1 MKVMVI
7 VKATAE
13 SEAGEMPTT
22 ELLTAMGRYN
32 EELVNAGVMVG
43 GDGLRPTSKG
53 ARIAFT
59 GRDRTVTRGPFK
71 LENTIAGYWVWNVS
85 SMDEA
90 IDWAK
95 RCPNPHSGPSELEIR
110 PFVEADDFGENFTP
124 ELREH
129 EERLRAKT
137 GNAA

>member
-13 SEAGEMPTT
+13 SEAGVMPST
-22 ELLTAMGRYN
+22 ELIAAMGRYN

-53 ARIAFT
+53 ARIAFS
-59 GRDRTVTRGPFK
+59 GQDRTVTKGPFK

-85 SMDEA
+85 SMEEA

-110 PFVEADDFGENFTP
+110 PFVEAEDFGEAFTP
-124 ELREH
+124 ELREQ
-129 EERLRAKT
+129 EERLREKVRKAS
-137 GNAA
+137 

>member
-22 ELLTAMGRYN
+22 ELIAAMGRYN

-53 ARIAFT
+53 ARIAFS
-59 GRDRTVTRGPFK
+59 GQDRTVIKGPFK
-71 LENTIAGYWVWNVS
+71 LENTIAGYWVWNVG
-85 SMDEA
+85 SMEEA

-110 PFVEADDFGENFTP
+110 PFVEAEDFGDAFTP
-124 ELREH
+124 ELREQ